1 MSFKDLS
8 SHEIDHFMNDIL
20 DVFCDGIYITDAKGV
35 TLNVNKMY
43 EKLTGLK
50 KEELLGRSV
59 TDLEIEGV
67 FQNPLNLL
75 IVKTGKCQTNVQVNK
90 EHRQVVLS
98 GHPVFDRNGQ
108 VHYVVTFVRDVTA
121 LAQLKEEIL
130 AQKDLIQKYYEE
142 AKFLRSK
149 NLYHED
155 LIIESPKMIK
165 LMEIL
170 KRIAKTDANVLI
182 LGETGV
188 GKDVFASRIHER
200 SARRGEAFLK
210 VNCAVIPDNLI
221 ESELFGY
228 ESGAFSGA
236 SSKGKPGYFELADK
250 GTVFLDE
257 IGELP
262 FSMQAKL
269 LSVLQDQEVMRIG
282 ATKVKK
288 VDVRIIAATN
298 RNLEQSINEGSF
310 RKDLFYRL
318 RVAELDIPP
327 LRERKEDIIPLVKF
341 FLDKYNTKYS
351 KKMNLSREVMR
362 VLQFYQWPGNVR
374 EIQNL
379 ILGLIV
385 TQEKDILDIIDLPF
399 YLLVK
404 KIQPENMARASNLDI
419 NNQKPLNEYL
429 EDFEKNLLENA
440 YKSHGG
446 SITSVAELFN
456 VNRSTI
462 FRKLKKYE
470 LI

>member
-1 MSFKDLS
+1 MSLKDLS
-8 SHEIDHFMNDIL
+8 SYEIDNFMNDIL
-20 DVFCDGIYITDAKGV
+20 NVFCDGIYITDAEGV

-50 KEELLGRSV
+50 KEELLGRRV

-67 FQNPLNLL
+67 FQTPLNPL
-75 IVKTGKCQTNVQVNK
+75 IVKTGKCQTTVQVNK
-90 EHRQVVLS
+90 EHRQVVIS
-98 GHPVFDRNGQ
+98 GHPVFDSNGQ

-121 LAQLKEEIL
+121 LAQLKEEIS

-155 LIIESPKMIK
+155 IIIESPKMIK

-399 YLLVK
+399 YLTVK
-404 KIQPENMARASNLDI
+404 KMQPENMAMASNLDI

-440 YKSHGG
+440 YKSHGE
-446 SITSVAELFN
+446 SITFVAELFN

-462 FRKLKKYE
+462 FRKLKKYQ
-470 LI
+470 II